1 MVRSDAVDPGVWSGV
16 SPAGLIIPLDTH
28 MFRTCRSLGMTSR
41 SQADARTALQ
51 ITDAFREIE
60 PEDPVKYDFPLPA

>member
-1 MVRSDAVDPGVWSGV
+1 
-16 SPAGLIIPLDTH
+16 
-28 MFRTCRSLGMTSR
+28 RTCRSLGMTSR

-60 PEDPVKYDFPLPA
+60 PEDPVKYDFSLTRIGIRRQGDIARMIEHCVLESRPSTN